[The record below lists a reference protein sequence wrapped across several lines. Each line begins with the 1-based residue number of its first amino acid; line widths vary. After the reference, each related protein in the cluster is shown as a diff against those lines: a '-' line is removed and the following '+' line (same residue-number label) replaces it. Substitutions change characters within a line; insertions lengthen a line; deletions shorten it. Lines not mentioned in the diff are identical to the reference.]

1 MLQELLGKTVTIY
14 LGVVSSFSDAVKGE
28 VIEVKESW
36 LKVQT
41 KRDIE
46 LINVERIS
54 RITAR
59 L

>member
-14 LGVVSSFSDAVKGE
+14 LGVVSSFSDRVKGE

-46 LINVERIS
+46 LINVERII

-59 L
+59 Q

>member
-28 VIEVKESW
+28 VIDVNESW
-36 LKVQT
+36 LKVQA

-46 LINVERIS
+46 VINIERIS
-54 RITAR
+54 RISVR
-59 L
+59 E